1 MRTLALIAAVGLAVA
16 SAACSVDKPDL
27 TLPTTDANVVGS
39 FNLVTADNHLL
50 PFIAIITST
59 EAWEL
64 DADRIVLA
72 SDNTWVDSTAYTVQ
86 DLSSSSIGPKVTV
99 ATGTYAIA
107 DGLITFT
114 KTSGGSGIFTGSVF
128 SNSLAVNSAG
138 KRYLYTR

>member
-1 MRTLALIAAVGLAVA
+1 MRTRALMVAFGVAVSA
-16 SAACSVDKPDL
+16 SACTVDKPDL
-27 TLPTTDANVVGS
+27 TLPTTDTNVVGS

-72 SDNTWVDSTAYTVQ
+72 PDNTWVDSTAYTVE
-86 DLSSSSIGPKVTV
+86 DLSSSSIGPRLTV
-99 ATGTYAIA
+99 ATGTYSVSA
-107 DGLITFT
+107 GLITFT
-114 KTSGGSGIFTGSVF
+114 KTSGGNEIFTGSVF

-138 KRYLYTR
+138 KRSG